1 MIIRD
6 MRLSQR
12 CRRYLYSFMF
22 VVLLWRWK
30 QHVPPKYWYLSMT
43 LLGLRFGQLRN
54 LHYAHWITR
63 NFFLQIKNS
72 RNRELMMIPG
82 LALSACKMQSL
93 TFIRVCFIFRR
104 LSLHDNHSRLSEVLW
119 RNINVICG
127 SVRCR
132 KVQPM
137 FCVTLGKATRS
148 RLAAVFWSLSRAD
161 RSVTERSKTRICG
174 RSLAGIAGSNPA
186 EGMDVCVVCVVQ
198 YWQKVKARTIWTQK
212 YG

>member
-54 LHYAHWITR
+54 LHYAHWITK
-63 NFFLQIKNS
+63 NFFSANKKLPEQGADDDT
-72 RNRELMMIPG
+72 RTHVW
-82 LALSACKMQSL
+82 LALFAGRMQSL
-93 TFIRVCFIFRR
+93 TFILVCFTFRR

-119 RNINVICG
+119 RKINVICV
-127 SVRCR
+127 SVRSK
-132 KVQPM
+132 KVQPV
-137 FCVTLGKATRS
+137 FCVTLGKAYCGVLIAQSSRS
-148 RLAAVFWSLSRAD
+148 
-161 RSVTERSKTRICG
+161 
-174 RSLAGIAGSNPA
+174 
-186 EGMDVCVVCVVQ
+186 
-198 YWQKVKARTIWTQK
+198 
-212 YG
+212 